1 METFQKYG
9 NLQKYNYGLLLSFS
23 VGFGQTKSI
32 EVSDLSFLKPKPFN
46 FVKSTNKLPKVD
58 TKFIQFLY
66 IKTVCLDLSM
76 QKKEAV
82 WKKHFNLS
90 VADILRYY

>member
-1 METFQKYG
+1 MEICRNTIIV
-9 NLQKYNYGLLLSFS
+9 LLLSFS

-46 FVKSTNKLPKVD
+46 FVKSTNKLSKVD

-76 QKKEAV
+76 QKKMRFG
-82 WKKHFNLS
+82 KSTLIYQLLIF
-90 VADILRYY
+90 